1 MTTFCGQHLM
11 SVQKLLHRFSTT
23 FFRLILCGLMLVV
36 ASLSWAQ
43 PASASKHAQHSKK
56 AHVKKS
62 ASDAHKN
69 TADDEE
75 TVAPKIVHSHDT
87 AALDAQLSA
96 GYLAYQQ
103 ADFNSAR
110 QHYRQ
115 ALNLDANNRD
125 AVLGLALVAQNQGQ
139 EAAALHFFRQAWA
152 LDPSDPVANAGLALF
167 SRSDGDG
174 TESRLKQLLAQTPSA
189 SLHFALGNHFAAQ
202 SRWADAR
209 LAYGNALSLE
219 PNNAQLNLSVA
230 VSFDH
235 LQNIALAQHHYQQAL
250 QCDGATHN
258 SFDHAK
264 IQLRLEQLAQP

>member
-1 MTTFCGQHLM
+1 M
-11 SVQKLLHRFSTT
+11 KINRYRFSTT
-23 FFRLILCGLMLVV
+23 FFRLLLCGLMVIV
-36 ASLSWAQ
+36 APSSWSQ
-43 PASASKHAQHSKK
+43 TASAQHSKISANK
-56 AHVKKS
+56 HAQPSKKPRLKKPKKPT
-62 ASDAHKN
+62 SDAQKN
-69 TADDEE
+69 IADDE

-87 AALDAQLSA
+87 AALDAHLSA

-110 QHYRQ
+110 QRYRQ

-139 EAAALHFFRQAWA
+139 EAAALHYFRQAWA

-189 SLHFALGNHFAAQ
+189 GLYFALGNHFAAQ

-209 LAYGNALSLE
+209 LSFANALSLE
-219 PNNAQLNLSVA
+219 PTNAQLNLSAA

-250 QCDGATHN
+250 LLDGASHA

>member
-1 MTTFCGQHLM
+1 MRTGGGCQ
-11 SVQKLLHRFSTT
+11 RFE
-23 FFRLILCGLMLVV
+23 FYDDGLMVVV
-36 ASLSWAQ
+36 APSSWSQ
-43 PASASKHAQHSKK
+43 TASAQHSKISANK
-56 AHVKKS
+56 HAQPSKKPRLKKPKKP

-69 TADDEE
+69 TSDEVE

-87 AALDAQLSA
+87 AALDAQLIA

-103 ADFNSAR
+103 ADFNNAR
-110 QHYRQ
+110 QRYRQ
-115 ALNLDANNRD
+115 ALILDGNNRD
-125 AVLGLALVAQNQGQ
+125 ALLGLALVAQHQGQ
-139 EAAALHFFRQAWA
+139 EAAALHFFRLAWA

-174 TESRLKQLLAQTPSA
+174 TESRLKQLLAQTTSA
-189 SLHFALGNHFAAQ
+189 PLYFALGNHYAAQ

-209 LAYGNALSLE
+209 LAFINALSLE
-219 PNNAQLNLSVA
+219 PNNAQLNLSAA

-235 LQNIALAQHHYQQAL
+235 LQSITLAQHHYQQAL
-250 QCDGATHN
+250 LFDGASHA